1 MTKTYKFSWIT
12 LSFVFVIAIVFLSEW
27 IQKNGII
34 YFPSG
39 FRHALILLLFVV
51 NWIRFGKK
59 VALSSKYRFAIIIMT
74 LYLFFAYFS
83 SNVFFLNYILG
94 ISFTFLFLT
103 IFILGAN
110 TKSSQDIIIK
120 IFNRLLVFIFL
131 MSIFPIIQAA
141 IDRSTL
147 RYLPGF
153 FREVGAFG
161 TAMNIGTIIGLS
173 LFIITSKNIYIYI
186 AVFFSIGVL
195 MTILKKTMISN
206 IIVWLF
212 FFYYHK
218 SYLNRGKIII
228 YSSIFALI
236 AFISFGREV
245 TSNFQENQNY
255 LNNVG
260 AEGHVRLGMY
270 IASFNIAKDY
280 FPFGS
285 GIGSFGSLASI
296 VNGYSQI
303 YYDYNVSDIGS
314 NSANDV
320 ANGHHTLLDTYW
332 PHILG
337 ELGFI
342 GSIVFIY
349 LWINPIRKAFKIL
362 NHSTTPFVKGI
373 CFYVILIGI
382 TIIWEGFSLYTPEV
396 PAFII
401 LNFGLGGLCFYH
413 LQKKYK
419 LI

>member
-12 LSFVFVIAIVFLSEW
+12 LSVVFTIAIIFLSEW

-39 FRHALILLLFVV
+39 FRHFLILLLFVV

-74 LYLFFAYFS
+74 LYLFVAYFS
-83 SNVFFLNYILG
+83 SNVLFLNYILG
-94 ISFTFLFLT
+94 ISFTFLFLI

-110 TKSSQDIIIK
+110 TKSSQDIIVK

-131 MSIFPIIQAA
+131 MSIFPIIQA
-141 IDRSTL
+141 ITDRSTL

-161 TAMNIGTIIGLS
+161 TAMNIGAIIGIS
-173 LFIITSKNIYIYI
+173 LFIITSKKKYIYI

-195 MTILKKTMISN
+195 FTILKKTMISN
-206 IIVWLF
+206 IIVWFF
-212 FFYYHK
+212 FFYYYK
-218 SYLNRGKIII
+218 SYINKGKMII
-228 YSSIFALI
+228 YSSIFVLI
-236 AFISFGREV
+236 SLISFGSAL
-245 TSNFQENQNY
+245 TSNFQENQDY
-255 LNNVG
+255 LNTVG

-285 GIGSFGSLASI
+285 GVGSFGSLASI

-349 LWINPIRKAFKIL
+349 LWINPIRKVFKIL

-373 CFYVILIGI
+373 CFYMILIGI
-382 TIIWEGFSLYTPEV
+382 TITWEGFSLYTPEV
-396 PAFII
+396 PAFVI

-413 LQKKYK
+413 LKKNK
-419 LI
+419 N

>member
-12 LSFVFVIAIVFLSEW
+12 LSVVFTIAIIFLSEW

-39 FRHALILLLFVV
+39 FRHFLILLLFVV

-74 LYLFFAYFS
+74 LYLFVAYFS
-83 SNVFFLNYILG
+83 SNVLFLNYILG
-94 ISFTFLFLT
+94 ISFTFLFLI

-110 TKSSQDIIIK
+110 TKSSQDIIVK

-131 MSIFPIIQAA
+131 MSIFPIIQA
-141 IDRSTL
+141 ITDRSTL

-161 TAMNIGTIIGLS
+161 TAMNIGAIIGIS
-173 LFIITSKNIYIYI
+173 LFIITSKKKYIYI

-195 MTILKKTMISN
+195 FTILKKTMISN
-206 IIVWLF
+206 IIVWFF
-212 FFYYHK
+212 FFYYYK
-218 SYLNRGKIII
+218 SYINKGKMII
-228 YSSIFALI
+228 YSSIFVLI
-236 AFISFGREV
+236 SLISFGSAL
-245 TSNFQENQNY
+245 TSNFQENQDY
-255 LNNVG
+255 LNTVG

-285 GIGSFGSLASI
+285 GVGSFGSLASI

-349 LWINPIRKAFKIL
+349 LWINPIRKVFKIL

-396 PAFII
+396 PAFVI

-413 LQKKYK
+413 LKKNK
-419 LI
+419 N